1 MRIEPMTF
9 RPAFRSADHYASD
22 NEVVKERERNW
33 GLGEKQGGKET
44 GRERERE
51 RGKREGERGG
61 RGRERS
67 GIGTYDFAARIQS
80 AGHYATKG
88 YGP

>member
-1 MRIEPMTF
+1 MTF

-44 GRERERE
+44 ERE

-61 RGRERS
+61 REREER
-67 GIGTYDFAARIQS
+67 DWN
-80 AGHYATKG
+80 
-88 YGP
+88 P